1 MLCVRMNLKCGI
13 SSDSTSVVILNEL
26 LLFYFA
32 RSKAYIYIY
41 YSSVLWPQQ
50 SSPEHDLCKMRM
62 ETAMGK
68 SQYDFAVTSTTGCTH
83 ETSFLL

>member
-1 MLCVRMNLKCGI
+1 MNLKCGI

-26 LLFYFA
+26 LLFYFV
-32 RSKAYIYIY
+32 RSKAYRY
-41 YSSVLWPQQ
+41 YSSVPWPQQ

-68 SQYDFAVTSTTGCTH
+68 SQYNFAVPLVVHMKPLFYSKIRL
-83 ETSFLL
+83 SV

>member
-1 MLCVRMNLKCGI
+1 MPCVRMNLKCGI
-13 SSDSTSVVILNEL
+13 FSDSTSVVILNEL

-32 RSKAYIYIY
+32 RSKAYRY
-41 YSSVLWPQQ
+41 YSSVPWPQQ

-68 SQYDFAVTSTTGCTH
+68 SQYDFTVISTTGCTH
-83 ETSFLL
+83 ETYFLL